1 MSQSVQYCPSLCLSC
16 SCAAAPPWP
25 PRSWSCRTERRRQD
39 WDFLAEEGKLSK
51 TVAGRDA
58 LMDFPASAV
67 AEEKALDRG
76 LVIPERELS
85 NAPDGRRDDAVI
97 HFYASLF

>member
-1 MSQSVQYCPSLCLSC
+1 
-16 SCAAAPPWP
+16 
-25 PRSWSCRTERRRQD
+25 
-39 WDFLAEEGKLSK
+39 LSK